1 MFLLQ
6 RNKDKKIMVFF
17 SSCNS
22 VKFHAE
28 LLNYIDIPV
37 SDIHGRQKQAKRTST
52 FFQASLDSSTST
64 LISLNLVLCL
74 LAASLH
80 LLPGSLVFILAVL
93 PYRLRNFAMYRCC
106 CTGVGYP

>member
-1 MFLLQ
+1 
-6 RNKDKKIMVFF
+6 MVFF

-52 FFQASLDSSTST
+52 FFQASLDTTNT
-64 LISLNLVLCL
+64 LINLTVALCL
-74 LAASLH
+74 LASLH
-80 LLPGSLVFILAVL
+80 LPPGSLVFVLAVL
-93 PYRLRNFAMYRCC
+93 SYRLRNFAMYRCC